1 VLGYGRQGDVQ
12 VQSILIKI
20 LLAVVVSLIE
30 ALIVRLLRA
39 ALGRIR
45 IPVPVP

>member
-1 VLGYGRQGDVQ
+1 M
-12 VQSILIKI
+12 QSILIKI

-30 ALIVRLLRA
+30 ALVVRLLRA
-39 ALGRIR
+39 ALGQIR